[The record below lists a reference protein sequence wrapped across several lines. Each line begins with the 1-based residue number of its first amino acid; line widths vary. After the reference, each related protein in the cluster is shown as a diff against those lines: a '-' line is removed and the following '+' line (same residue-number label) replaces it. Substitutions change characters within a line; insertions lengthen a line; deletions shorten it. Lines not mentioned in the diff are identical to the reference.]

1 VYRARAGDDDGTRLN
16 AYVDFGTTDFG
27 ASTVKSVEAVY
38 MGVATDGELYARME
52 TGTHSRLYRVVPRG
66 DMMRAKPAAGVH
78 ARLWNVSLEI
88 VDATEFE
95 LDLVEIKVG
104 VSSRRWTSR

>member
-1 VYRARAGDDDGTRLN
+1 
-16 AYVDFGTTDFG
+16 
-27 ASTVKSVEAVY
+27 
-38 MGVATDGELYARME
+38 
-52 TGTHSRLYRVVPRG
+52 
-66 DMMRAKPAAGVH
+66 MRAKPAKGVN

-95 LDLVEIKVG
+95 LDLVEIQVG